1 MGTLCNCLTP
11 PQDENIITFQPNII
25 NPKEIYP
32 PDLIA
37 SSRKTAPIIP
47 HLTSIPFKKNFQ
59 EDQIETSIHPK
70 TSRNNSDQN
79 YFKYSSTFATS
90 ANFKEDEIISSSM
103 SKLFSN
109 RNSQSLDHC
118 INNRL
123 VIQITNTMNQIKQD
137 LFINSNEIL
146 LTTDILNEKVDE
158 FDIVYDS
165 LLYAFNYEHNVKK
178 VVYIV
183 LYKHYFGI
191 LYDPQNAFS
200 YEQIE
205 KIALNDIV
213 SVKNWYRYNNNKQQQ
228 LCNNNIKEYWFV
240 IVTKH
245 KEFVFGSDNKY
256 EAKKVVKVLNFII
269 QNVSS
274 YQSNQQ

>member
-1 MGTLCNCLTP
+1 MCSLCNCLSP
-11 PQDENIITFQPNII
+11 PQEEHIITFQHNII
-25 NPKEIYP
+25 NPKEVYP
-32 PDLIA
+32 PDIIA

-59 EDQIETSIHPK
+59 EDQIETSVHPK

-103 SKLFSN
+103 SKMFSN

-146 LTTDILNEKVDE
+146 LTTDILNEKIDE
-158 FDIVYDS
+158 FDIIYDS
-165 LLYAFNYEHNVKK
+165 LLYAFNYENNAKK

-183 LYKHYFGI
+183 LYKHYFGV
-191 LYDPQNAFS
+191 YDPQNAFS

-205 KIALNDIV
+205 KIALSDIV
-213 SVKNWYRYNNNKQQQ
+213 SVKNWYRYNNHY
-228 LCNNNIKEYWFV
+228 NNNNTKEYWFV
-240 IVTKH
+240 VVTKNR
-245 KEFVFGSDNKY
+245 EFVFGSENKN
-256 EAKKVVKVLNFII
+256 EAKKVVKVLNFIL
-269 QNVSS
+269 QNVS
-274 YQSNQQ
+274 YQTNQH